1 MFTPYATP
9 HEGAPVIREGG
20 VSVRAAPANL
30 RPGDEDLF
38 AHEREREIPP
48 TRLLELR
55 GVSAT
60 PEGLLFK
67 GASILPESF
76 SSPVM
81 MGRFL
86 GRRRGV
92 LKFFATNLLRRRRRR
107 IEEPCLWV
115 TDDWSNGYFHWLA
128 DALPRLYAARDA
140 ARDLVLLLPHG
151 YERLGF
157 VTSSL
162 KLFDVRRVEYV
173 GADEVCVCERL
184 LMPTHTAPSGHYN
197 EPLVRELRDFL
208 LEGCGA
214 ARGGAAAG
222 GARLYV
228 SRGRAPKR
236 KLSNESEVARAV
248 EEFGFRVVYF
258 EEHPFEEQVRLTAG
272 AEYLVSNHGAGLTN
286 VLFMPEGASV
296 LELRREG
303 ERERNWFF
311 NLASAARVRYYYQ
324 TCAPAGGDAHSGDL
338 LADVG
343 ALRDNLALMLGAEKS
358 GG

>member
-1 MFTPYATP
+1 MFRPYATP

-20 VSVRAAPANL
+20 LSVRVPPANL

-38 AHEREREIPP
+38 AHERVREIPP
-48 TRLLELR
+48 TRLVELR
-55 GVSAT
+55 GVSASS
-60 PEGLLFK
+60 EGLLFK

-81 MGRFL
+81 MSHFL
-86 GRRRGV
+86 ARRRGV
-92 LKFFATNLLRRRRRR
+92 VKFLATNLLRRRPRR
-107 IEEPCLWV
+107 ITEPCLWV
-115 TDDWSNGYFHWLA
+115 TDDWSNGYFHWLS

-162 KLFDVRRVEYV
+162 KFFDVRRVEYV

-214 ARGGAAAG
+214 TQNGRTP

-236 KLSNESEVARAV
+236 KLSNEREVARVV
-248 EEFGFRVVYF
+248 EEFGFRVVHF
-258 EEHPFEEQVRLTAG
+258 EEHPFEEQVRLAAG
-272 AEYLVSNHGAGLTN
+272 AEHLVSNHGAGLTN
-286 VLFMPEGASV
+286 VLFMPRGASV
-296 LELRREG
+296 IELRREG

-311 NLASAARVRYYYQ
+311 NLASAAGVRYYYQ
-324 TCAPAGGDAHSGDL
+324 TCAPSGDDDDAHSGDL
-338 LADVG
+338 FADAG
-343 ALRDNLALMLGAEKS
+343 ALRENLSLMLGRE
-358 GG
+358 G

>member
-1 MFTPYATP
+1 MFRPYATP
-9 HEGAPVIREGG
+9 HEGAPVIRGG
-20 VSVRAAPANL
+20 GLALRVPPANL

-60 PEGLLFK
+60 PEGMLFK
-67 GASILPESF
+67 GASVLPESF

-81 MGRFL
+81 LRQFL
-86 GRRRGV
+86 ARRQGV
-92 LKFFATNLLRRRRRR
+92 LKFFAKNRLLRRRRRVEGPR
-107 IEEPCLWV
+107 LWV

-128 DALPRLYAARDA
+128 DALPRLYAAREA
-140 ARDLVLLLPHG
+140 ARGVTLLLPHG
-151 YERLGF
+151 FERLEF

-162 KLFDVRRVEYV
+162 RLFGPPRVEYV
-173 GADEVCVCERL
+173 GADEVCVCDRL

-197 EPLVRELRDFL
+197 EPLVRELRDL
-208 LEGCGA
+208 MLEGYG
-214 ARGGAAAG
+214 AAG
-222 GARLYV
+222 GDARLYV

-236 KLSNESEVARAV
+236 RLTNEAEVARVA

-258 EEHPFEEQVRLTAG
+258 EEHSFEEQVRMAAG
-272 AEYLVSNHGAGLTN
+272 ARLLMSSHGAGLTN
-286 VLFMPEGASV
+286 LLFMPPGASV

-311 NLASAARVRYYYQ
+311 NLASAAGVQYFYQ
-324 TCAPAGGDAHSGDL
+324 LCSPADGDAHAGDL
-338 LADVG
+338 TADAG
-343 ALRDNLALMLGAEKS
+343 ALRENLALMVGRD
-358 GG
+358 G

>member
-1 MFTPYATP
+1 MFRPYATP
-9 HEGAPVIREGG
+9 VEAAPVIRGGG
-20 VSVRAAPANL
+20 VSARVPPANL

-48 TRLLELR
+48 TRLVELR

-67 GASILPESF
+67 GTSILPESF

-81 MGRFL
+81 MRRFL
-86 GRRRGV
+86 ARRRGV
-92 LKFFATNLLRRRRRR
+92 LKFFTTNLMLRPRRR
-107 IEEPCLWV
+107 IVEPCLWV

-151 YERLGF
+151 FERLGF

-162 KLFDVRRVEYV
+162 KLFPVRRVEYV
-173 GADEVCVCERL
+173 GAGEVCVCDRL
-184 LMPTHTAPSGHYN
+184 LLPTHAAPSGHYN
-197 EPLVRELRDFL
+197 EPLMRELRGL
-208 LEGCGA
+208 ILEGCGA
-214 ARGGAAAG
+214 GAVPAAAAG
-222 GARLYV
+222 GRLYV

-236 KLSNESEVARAV
+236 KLSNEREVARTL
-248 EEFGFRVVYF
+248 EELGFRVVYF
-258 EEHPFEEQVRLTAG
+258 EEHPFEEQVRLA
-272 AEYLVSNHGAGLTN
+272 ASARHLVSSHGAGLTN

-311 NLASAARVRYYYQ
+311 NLASAAGVRYYYQ
-324 TCAPAGGDAHSGDL
+324 NCAPAGGGDDPHSGDL
-338 LADVG
+338 FADTA
-343 ALRDNLALMLGAEKS
+343 ALRDNVALMLGR

>member
-1 MFTPYATP
+1 M
-9 HEGAPVIREGG
+9 IREGG
-20 VSVRAAPANL
+20 VSVRAPPANL
-30 RPGDEDLF
+30 RAGDADLF
-38 AHEREREIPP
+38 AHERVREIPP

-55 GVSAT
+55 GVSAAA
-60 PEGLLFK
+60 EGLLFK

-81 MGRFL
+81 MEQFL
-86 GRRRGV
+86 ARRRGV
-92 LKFFATNLLRRRRRR
+92 LKFLATNLALRRRRRVS
-107 IEEPCLWV
+107 EPCLWI
-115 TDDWSNGYFHWLA
+115 TDDWSNGYFHWLS
-128 DALPRLYAARDA
+128 DALPRLYAAREA

-151 YERLGF
+151 FERLGF

-184 LMPTHTAPSGHYN
+184 FMPTHTAPSGHYN

-214 ARGGAAAG
+214 SRGVDATAG

-228 SRGRAPKR
+228 SRARAPKR
-236 KLSNESEVARAV
+236 KLANEAEVARV
-248 EEFGFRVVYF
+248 VGEFGFRVVHF
-258 EEHPFEEQVRLTAG
+258 EEHPFEEQVRLSAG
-272 AEYLVSNHGAGLTN
+272 AEYVVSNHGAGLTN
-286 VLFMPEGASV
+286 ILFMPEGSGV

-311 NLASAARVRYYYQ
+311 NLASAAGVRYYYQ

-338 LADVG
+338 TADAA
-343 ALRDNLALMLGAEKS
+343 ALRRNLALMLGR
-358 GG
+358 GV